1 MLVTVVYG
9 DFEWDD
15 GKADENLAKH
25 GVSFDEAA
33 DALATD
39 PNEIAI
45 EDPTEPGRID
55 SLVVSPHHPRV
66 LFVVSTDT
74 ALRTRIISAR
84 KADRHEQRLYSQ
96 DPG

>member
-1 MLVTVVYG
+1 MVTVVYG
-9 DFEWDD
+9 DFEWDE
-15 GKADENLAKH
+15 GKAEENLAKH
-25 GVSFDEAA
+25 SVSFEDAA

-55 SLVVSPHHPRV
+55 SLVLCPHNPRV

-74 ALRTRIISAR
+74 GVRTRIISAR

-96 DPG
+96 DPR